1 MNQKR
6 EKKFPYADDAADAQ
20 LSSLPVDEQAG
31 DDDSDD
37 DDAVA
42 CAADD
47 EIKISEKDSVFL
59 YFQFIEGKKWNFK
72 KMDSVERMILSSY
85 IEKPFLT
92 S

>member
-6 EKKFPYADDAADAQ
+6 EKKFTYADDAADAQ

-37 DDAVA
+37 DDDAAVA

-47 EIKISEKDSVFL
+47 EIKISEKDSIFFL

-85 IEKPFLT
+85 I
-92 S
+92 